1 MKRISAYLSIL
12 LISIMTVA
20 STAIPEYPYVPYNP
34 NISLDEQNNLELFSV
49 RQTATNY
56 IMNLVKVLN
65 VSECNALLSH
75 VSAYVIIRNQSL
87 LDSCMQQPDPNA
99 TLQNMFYTR
108 NAAEYNPLHNG
119 QVIPAV
125 DYNPNSFEKVP
136 GVQYQPMIIP
146 GQTSVQ
152 YTQIAPAESAVM
164 QPPVVNSLDPNL
176 LHYYVQEVNLNLPVR
191 NNGLRNKSAQS
202 VLVPSKQQIPENILT
217 ENPIVMYEKN
227 MIMEHMK
234 ICSLQQNMPCMNG
247 VQTGYYPNS
256 STNHLNPPDLNPNVF
271 QNNPNIHKTLLRTP
285 VSPVF
290 YTNIYPNSPSLSN
303 IAPAIVSERNRL
315 SNNLQGTYVT
325 RKNSYRTRRDQPN
338 PIQINTCIKDTVLI
352 QYINQNRPRHI
363 QIITCKFSN
372 PSDMIYM
379 ILQFYNKQE
388 YTVISWTLVTSDSAS
403 RFNLTDTCTSCI
415 DSLVKEFKKC
425 SVFMFPLS
433 LLTSPE
439 SIFGAF
445 IISSKTKN
453 PKVPEYTL
461 PDTHECTNKDAA
473 EYNDS
478 DVNDSDCHTN
488 NPEEINKTPISAG
501 KNTANKAENKQES
514 ISHDNKPSSS
524 SKTSDICR
532 NSRTLE
538 NIPNCTSRSTIYEN
552 NRNSS
557 NMTNIS
563 SNMSNNSTNS
573 SENSSITDPLL
584 PYII

>member
-1 MKRISAYLSIL
+1 MKRISVQLPIL
-12 LISIMTVA
+12 LIISIMTVA

-34 NISLDEQNNLELFSV
+34 NILLDEQNNLELFSV
-49 RQTATNY
+49 RQSATNY
-56 IMNLVKVLN
+56 IVNLVKVLN

-87 LDSCMQQPDPNA
+87 LNSCMQQPDPNA
-99 TLQNMFYTR
+99 NLQNMFYTR
-108 NAAEYNPLHNG
+108 NPAEYNPQYNG

-125 DYNPNSFEKVP
+125 DYNPNLFEKVP

-152 YTQIAPAESAVM
+152 YTHIAPAESAVM
-164 QPPVVNSLDPNL
+164 QPPVMNSLDPNL
-176 LHYYVQEVNLNLPVR
+176 LHYYVQEVNLNRPAR
-191 NNGLRNKSAQS
+191 NNGLQNNSANNG
-202 VLVPSKQQIPENILT
+202 LVPSKQQIPENIPT

-227 MIMEHMK
+227 MIMDHMK

-247 VQTGYYPNS
+247 VQNGYYPNS
-256 STNHLNPPDLNPNVF
+256 SANHLNPPDLNPNVF
-271 QNNPNIHKTLLRTP
+271 QNNLNIHKNLLRTP

-303 IAPAIVSERNRL
+303 ISPAIISERNRL
-315 SNNLQGTYVT
+315 SDTSSTYVT

-338 PIQINTCIKDTVLI
+338 YMQNNNCIKDTVLI

-388 YTVISWTLVTSDSAS
+388 YTVLSWTLVTSDSAS
-403 RFNLTDTCTSCI
+403 NFNLADTCTSCI

-453 PKVPEYTL
+453 PKVPEYTV
-461 PDTHECTNKDAA
+461 PDIHECTNTDAA
-473 EYNDS
+473 EYSDS
-478 DVNDSDCHTN
+478 DRNNLDCHAN
-488 NPEEINKTPISAG
+488 NPEEINKMSTKVG
-501 KNTANKAENKQES
+501 KNTASEAENKQES
-514 ISHDNKPSSS
+514 ISHDNKSSS
-524 SKTSDICR
+524 SQTSEICR
-532 NSRTLE
+532 NSRPE
-538 NIPNCTSRSTIYEN
+538 NIPNFTPRSTIDEN
-552 NRNSS
+552 N
-557 NMTNIS
+557 
-563 SNMSNNSTNS
+563 SNMSNSSTSS